1 MVKARHK
8 KKQSKKLLI
17 ALFFL
22 LILLVAAGTTLIAGK
37 KNSVSTT
44 TVAPTTLAPQ
54 ATVTIAAVGDM
65 ELGSTPHLPS
75 NPVSIFSNVSTALKA
90 QIEFGNLEGTLTA
103 GTLSKCGQSST
114 NCYAFRTPPAFANA
128 FAAAGFNVLNSANN
142 HSNDFGS
149 QGRIDTT
156 SALTRTGI
164 AQAGLPGQI
173 AVVKQG
179 NLSVAF
185 VDFAPYYNTNN
196 LLNFPVAAQLIA
208 KARREANI
216 VVVYM
221 HAGAE
226 GSAADHVTKTS
237 EVFFGENRGNPY
249 TFAHAA
255 IDDGADLV
263 IASGPH
269 VLRGMEVYRG
279 HLIDYSLGDFANFYN
294 FATSGNLALS
304 AILKITLNESGSF
317 ISGTFSS
324 VLLDT
329 TGKPSIDS
337 SHRSATFVNTL
348 SSQDFGPRAPV
359 ISPNGSITSKLLN

>member
-8 KKQSKKLLI
+8 KEPSKKLLT
-17 ALFFL
+17 AVL
-22 LILLVAAGTTLIAGK
+22 LLVVALVVVGSTLLAGR
-37 KNSVSTT
+37 KNSTPTT
-44 TVAPTTLAPQ
+44 TVPTTLAPPP
-54 ATVTIAAVGDM
+54 TVTIAAVGDM
-65 ELGSTPHLPS
+65 ELGSTPQLPS
-75 NPVSIFSNVSTALKA
+75 NPVSIFSNVATALKA
-90 QIEFGNLEGTLTA
+90 QIEFGNLEGTLTS
-103 GTLSKCGQSST
+103 GTFSKCGQSST
-114 NCYAFRTPPAFANA
+114 NCYAFRNPPAFANA
-128 FAAAGFNVLNSANN
+128 FATVGFNVLNSANN

-156 SALTRTGI
+156 AALTRAGI

-179 NLSVAF
+179 SVTVAF

-208 KARREANI
+208 KAKSEANI

-226 GSAADHVTKTS
+226 GSSADHITKTS
-237 EVFFGENRGNPY
+237 ETFYGENRGNPY
-249 TFAHAA
+249 AFAHAA
-255 IDDGADLV
+255 VDDGADLV

-279 HLIDYSLGDFANFYN
+279 HLIDYSLGDFANFHN
-294 FATSGNLALS
+294 FATSGNLDLS
-304 AILKITLNESGSF
+304 AILKVTLSESGSF
-317 ISGTFSS
+317 VSGTFSS

-359 ISPNGSITSKLLN
+359 ISPNGLITSKLLN